1 MQDFIIASMPLRKNV
16 PHPKHDWIPMT
27 CPVCGAACWHNDAAD
42 EELEEFR
49 RLGGKV
55 IEMCTECM
63 LKHQIGGKHGT

>member
-16 PHPKHDWIPMT
+16 PHPRNNWIPMV
-27 CPVCGAACWHNDAAD
+27 CPVCGQGCWHNEAGD

-49 RLGGKV
+49 KLGGKV

-63 LKHQIGGKHGT
+63 LIHNLSRR